1 MKAYT
6 MTPLL
11 AAIGYA
17 LPQACQTTT
26 EQVIVATSTATYLDN
41 PTVTITA
48 TTAKDLGTFTD
59 VVRVSST
66 NTLETLTTTESDC
79 AESHAQPT
87 STVYTTAGASSSDGA
102 ASPSKYARGL
112 SAREE
117 ADCTVTKYSTTTYG
131 QDYTFVSGSETST
144 YTAYSEYTQAT
155 VTSTSSGFTAYAIGT
170 ATATACPSSAATTTQ
185 DARCAPSAL
194 ISAAGVR
201 DDTTQYG
208 LSYAQLTSSG
218 ATYRANTT
226 DASSCCQL
234 CAEAE
239 KCAASSWDSRTGACT
254 LAFPVQFDSGEL
266 SCGLG
271 LQVYYGAGPNH
282 PMEPGSGLFVA
293 EVCGRVAFANA
304 KPDDGT

>member
-1 MKAYT
+1 MKVYT
-6 MTPLL
+6 VAPLL

-17 LPQACQTTT
+17 LPQTCQTTT
-26 EQVIVATSTATYLDN
+26 KQVIVPTSTATYLS
-41 PTVTITA
+41 TYVTTITA

-59 VVRVSST
+59 ILRMSST
-66 NTLETLTTTESDC
+66 KTLDTLTSTEIDC
-79 AESHAQPT
+79 IESHTQPT
-87 STVYTTAGASSSDGA
+87 ATVYTTFGASSENTLG
-102 ASPSKYARGL
+102 PSKYPRAIL
-112 SAREE
+112 PREE
-117 ADCTVTKYSTTTYG
+117 AAECTITKTSTTKYG
-131 QDYTFVSGSETST
+131 QTYTFAPASVTST
-144 YTAYSEYTQAT
+144 YTAFTAFTRAT
-155 VTSTSSGFTAYAIGT
+155 VTHTSSGFTAYAV
-170 ATATACPSSAATTTQ
+170 ATATTTTCPTSPATTTQ

-201 DDTTQYG
+201 TDTTQYG

-218 ATYRANTT
+218 ATYSANTT

-239 KCAASSWDSRTGACT
+239 KCAASAWDSRTGKCT
-254 LAFPVQFDSGEL
+254 LAFPVQFDTGNL

-271 LQVYYGAGPNH
+271 LQVYYGAGPRR
-282 PMEPGSGLFVA
+282 PMLPGSGLFVA

>member
-6 MTPLL
+6 LAPLL

-26 EQVIVATSTATYLDN
+26 EQVIVPTSTATYLS
-41 PTVTITA
+41 TYVKTITA
-48 TTAKDLGTFTD
+48 KTAQNLGTFTD
-59 VVRVSST
+59 IIRVSST
-66 NTLETLTTTESDC
+66 KNLQTLTATDSDC
-79 AESHAQPT
+79 TKRQAQPT
-87 STVYTTAGASSSDGA
+87 TTVYTTAGTSSEDAS
-102 ASPSKYARGL
+102 SPSKYRRRLFAR
-112 SAREE
+112 RD
-117 ADCTVTKYSTTTYG
+117 ADCTVTKTSTTTYG
-131 QDYTFVSGSETST
+131 QTYTFKRASGTST
-144 YTAYSEYTQAT
+144 YTAYTAFTQAT
-155 VTSTSSGFTAYAIGT
+155 VTSTTSGFTAYAI
-170 ATATACPSSAATTTQ
+170 ATATASECPTSTATTTQ

-201 DDTTQYG
+201 EDTEQFG

-218 ATYRANTT
+218 ATYRTNTT

-234 CAEAE
+234 CTEAE
-239 KCAASSWDSRTGACT
+239 KCAASSWDSRNNACT
-254 LAFPVQFDSGEL
+254 LAFPVQYDSGEL

-271 LQVYYGAGPNH
+271 FQVYYGAGPNH

-293 EVCGRVAFANA
+293 ELCGGVAFANA